1 MNIPLQQT
9 KSWQKLQHDLGKT
22 TFFEETNDY
31 TILAIEKQTKF
42 GKYLYLPYGP
52 ALHPGKN
59 PKKSANSSKNNP
71 APTPTALKKAAK
83 AAYQALERLA
93 KQKNATFIRIEPQ
106 AAETA
111 KFWQNLPN
119 SKKTKDL
126 SPKETWVLDITP
138 DKADIIHGFS
148 QGTRTRYNQF
158 AKKGLSITSTKDPA
172 EITHL
177 VKLQHKLARA
187 KKIGTFSENYLKTE
201 LEQDFSTLYLVHYD
215 PKNAEKAPDPEK
227 NPLLAKPGDK
237 IIAASL
243 FFDHGDTRFY
253 MQSAADMDYKKLPG
267 TVALLTTALFDAKE
281 KGFKKFDFWG
291 IAPEDTSGN
300 VPKDHPWAGFTAFKK
315 SFGGYEVDYCGT
327 YDLVFKPV
335 PYRLY
340 QLARRGNRFMR
351 KITRR

>member
-1 MNIPLQQT
+1 MNIPLQQS
-9 KSWQKLQHDLGKT
+9 KSWQKLQDDLGEAT
-22 TFFEETNDY
+22 IFEEVNDY
-31 TILAIEKQTKF
+31 TILAIVKQTKF
-42 GKYLYLPYGP
+42 GNYLYLPYGP
-52 ALHPGKN
+52 ALHPGK
-59 PKKSANSSKNNP
+59 KSKSTKNTATQTP
-71 APTPTALKKAAK
+71 AALKKAAK

-93 KQKNATFIRIEPQ
+93 KQKNAIFIRIEPQ

-111 KFWQNLPN
+111 DFWKNLPN

-138 DKADIIHGFS
+138 EKADILHGFS

-158 AKKGLSITSTKDPA
+158 AKKGLSVTSTKNPE
-172 EITHL
+172 EIKHL
-177 VKLQHKLARA
+177 VTLQHKLARI

-201 LEQDFSTLYLVHYD
+201 LEQDFATLYLVHY
-215 PKNAEKAPDPEK
+215 EE
-227 NPLLAKPGDK
+227 K

-243 FFDHGDTRFY
+243 FFDFEDTRFY
-253 MQSAADMDYKKLPG
+253 MQSAADMEFKKLPG

-281 KGFKKFDFWG
+281 NGLKKFDFWG
-291 IAPEDTSGN
+291 IAPVDASGN

-327 YDLVFKPV
+327 FDLIFKPV

-340 QLARRGNRFMR
+340 GLARRGNRFLR
-351 KITRR
+351 KITQR